1 MASGTKKRRRS
12 QSPVHGTAPKRAR
25 VPPTSTST
33 SLPTGE
39 DWLFRVKVISSAK
52 DLDNELFKNA
62 VQGLVRICFPEGV
75 LDQLGSQI
83 LEQHMREEMAPEDNI
98 RKMAEIFRT
107 EMTQRVA
114 SLLAEHLD
122 TVTKVETMVQATIVA
137 SVRLHGSD
145 LGGDTLGHMIASLL
159 QLKAKASENPTDWLT
174 KIGDPQETV
183 GSDEDT
189 GTIDVSDVESPT
201 SEKKRKRERRTK
213 KTKRRRTPVK
223 DDTPKNANM
232 DFYSAA
238 LPTERRVSTNKD
250 KKTSSRWQWN
260 VDETQLADDDVA
272 DTFPR
277 TSSLFA
283 YHALPIAKRKLGS
296 QASRKELQ
304 CEMQSLLDGM
314 PPDEFEKWVESLQK
328 LLNGD
333 REMLTRQD
341 VAISSVD
348 RQLSRAT
355 PAPVDLCMK
364 ARIDKKTKPGA
375 FGRLRGRA
383 IHVENDYEETFVKCE
398 TAERSVKVGE
408 NSQINHIAEAT
419 KAFRHLSTEERE
431 LDRPLPRV
439 EKAER
444 QRVQDLQS
452 SGNIDST
459 FGMPVLSL
467 LWGSD
472 SLTATECMNDSTRIT
487 QTIMSNIKHR
497 ISAERIV
504 VSGLGGMNK
513 TRTTSEL
520 QNAIALAFPKPGQHY
535 GFMRIKKD
543 IETALIPWVIA
554 EPSAFPELKAMPF
567 VFAHSVPSVPAVL
580 NILFGSWSSVAR
592 LGGSEMWDSILQALQ
607 TRGISEA
614 SVGAANIDCLQI
626 DSLCDRTRLPEM
638 TRRALLERVMRR
650 LAFSHRDKFPEL
662 KATPVVTTWERKTGL
677 TW

>member
-1 MASGTKKRRRS
+1 
-12 QSPVHGTAPKRAR
+12 
-25 VPPTSTST
+25 
-33 SLPTGE
+33 
-39 DWLFRVKVISSAK
+39 
-52 DLDNELFKNA
+52 
-62 VQGLVRICFPEGV
+62 
-75 LDQLGSQI
+75 
-83 LEQHMREEMAPEDNI
+83 MREEMAPENNI

-107 EMTQRVA
+107 EMAQRVA

-145 LGGDTLGHMIASLL
+145 LGGDILGHMIASLL
-159 QLKAKASENPTDWLT
+159 QLQAKASENPTDLLT

-183 GSDEDT
+183 GSDEDM

-250 KKTSSRWQWN
+250 KKISSKWQWN
-260 VDETQLADDDVA
+260 IDETQLADDDVA
-272 DTFPR
+272 DAFPR

-296 QASRKELQ
+296 QASRKELR

-341 VAISSVD
+341 VATSSVD

-355 PAPVDLCMK
+355 PAPVDLRMK
-364 ARIDKKTKPGA
+364 ARIDKKTKPGE

-383 IHVENDYEETFVKCE
+383 IHVENDYEEAFVKCE

-408 NSQINHIAEAT
+408 NSQINQIAEAT
-419 KAFRHLSTEERE
+419 KAFRHLSTEEHE

-439 EKAER
+439 EVAER
-444 QRVQDLQS
+444 QRVQHLQS
-452 SGNIDST
+452 SENIDSVRQCHIS
-459 FGMPVLSL
+459 PILVLSIL
-467 LWGSD
+467 
-472 SLTATECMNDSTRIT
+472 R
-487 QTIMSNIKHR
+487 
-497 ISAERIV
+497 
-504 VSGLGGMNK
+504 
-513 TRTTSEL
+513 
-520 QNAIALAFPKPGQHY
+520 
-535 GFMRIKKD
+535 
-543 IETALIPWVIA
+543 
-554 EPSAFPELKAMPF
+554 
-567 VFAHSVPSVPAVL
+567 PSVC
-580 NILFGSWSSVAR
+580 
-592 LGGSEMWDSILQALQ
+592 QY
-607 TRGISEA
+607 
-614 SVGAANIDCLQI
+614 
-626 DSLCDRTRLPEM
+626 
-638 TRRALLERVMRR
+638 
-650 LAFSHRDKFPEL
+650 
-662 KATPVVTTWERKTGL
+662 
-677 TW
+677 

>member
-12 QSPVHGTAPKRAR
+12 QSPVHGIAPKRAR
-25 VPPTSTST
+25 VLPTSTST

-52 DLDNELFKNA
+52 DLNNELFKNA

-83 LEQHMREEMAPEDNI
+83 LEQHMREEMAPENNI

-137 SVRLHGSD
+137 SVKLHGSD
-145 LGGDTLGHMIASLL
+145 LGGDILGHMIASLL
-159 QLKAKASENPTDWLT
+159 QLKAKASENPTDLLT
-174 KIGDPQETV
+174 KIGDPQEKV
-183 GSDEDT
+183 GSDEDM
-189 GTIDVSDVESPT
+189 GTIDVSDVDSPT

-223 DDTPKNANM
+223 DGTPKNANM

-250 KKTSSRWQWN
+250 KKISSKWQWN
-260 VDETQLADDDVA
+260 IDETQLADDDVA
-272 DTFPR
+272 DAFPR

-296 QASRKELQ
+296 QASRKELR

-314 PPDEFEKWVESLQK
+314 PPDEFEKWLGSLQK

-341 VAISSVD
+341 VATSSVD

-355 PAPVDLCMK
+355 PAPVDLRMK
-364 ARIDKKTKPGA
+364 ARIDKKTKPGE

-383 IHVENDYEETFVKCE
+383 IHVENDYEEAFVKCE

-419 KAFRHLSTEERE
+419 KVFRHLSTEEHE

-439 EKAER
+439 EVAER
-444 QRVQDLQS
+444 QRVQHLKS
-452 SGNIDST
+452 SENIDST

-497 ISAERIV
+497 ISAEVDYRHPIV
-504 VSGLGGMNK
+504 VITANPPQRVVVSSLGGMNK

-520 QNAIALAFPKPGQHY
+520 QNAIALAFPKPGEHY

-592 LGGSEMWDSILQALQ
+592 LGGSELWDSILQALQ
-607 TRGISEA
+607 TRGISE
-614 SVGAANIDCLQI
+614 VGI
-626 DSLCDRTRLPEM
+626 S
-638 TRRALLERVMRR
+638 
-650 LAFSHRDKFPEL
+650 F
-662 KATPVVTTWERKTGL
+662 
-677 TW
+677 

>member
-1 MASGTKKRRRS
+1 MTLQVGESKTRCPGERLSSLFPSTPPQSRLPPFQSTPPSLVFASRLPLVTSYNLSKADNMASGTKKRRVSVDVTASACRKQIAAKTQLQLSRGRANDYQRS
-12 QSPVHGTAPKRAR
+12 QSPVHGIAPKRAR
-25 VPPTSTST
+25 VLPTSTST

-52 DLDNELFKNA
+52 DLNNELFKNA

-83 LEQHMREEMAPEDNI
+83 LEQHMREEMAPENNI

-137 SVRLHGSD
+137 SVKLHGSD
-145 LGGDTLGHMIASLL
+145 LGGDILGHMIASLL
-159 QLKAKASENPTDWLT
+159 QLKAKASENPTDLLT
-174 KIGDPQETV
+174 KIGDPQEKV
-183 GSDEDT
+183 GSDEDM
-189 GTIDVSDVESPT
+189 GTIDVSDVDSPT

-223 DDTPKNANM
+223 DGTPKNANM

-250 KKTSSRWQWN
+250 KKISSKWQWN
-260 VDETQLADDDVA
+260 IDETQLADDDVA
-272 DTFPR
+272 DAFPR

-296 QASRKELQ
+296 QASRKELR

-314 PPDEFEKWVESLQK
+314 PPDEFEKWLGSLQK

-341 VAISSVD
+341 VATSSVD

-355 PAPVDLCMK
+355 PAPVDLRMK
-364 ARIDKKTKPGA
+364 ARIDKKTKPGE

-383 IHVENDYEETFVKCE
+383 IHVENDYEEAFVKCE

-419 KAFRHLSTEERE
+419 KVFRHLSTEEHE

-439 EKAER
+439 EVAER
-444 QRVQDLQS
+444 QRVQHLKS
-452 SGNIDST
+452 SENIDSVRQCHIS
-459 FGMPVLSL
+459 PILVLSIL
-467 LWGSD
+467 
-472 SLTATECMNDSTRIT
+472 R
-487 QTIMSNIKHR
+487 
-497 ISAERIV
+497 
-504 VSGLGGMNK
+504 
-513 TRTTSEL
+513 
-520 QNAIALAFPKPGQHY
+520 
-535 GFMRIKKD
+535 
-543 IETALIPWVIA
+543 
-554 EPSAFPELKAMPF
+554 
-567 VFAHSVPSVPAVL
+567 PSVC
-580 NILFGSWSSVAR
+580 
-592 LGGSEMWDSILQALQ
+592 QY
-607 TRGISEA
+607 
-614 SVGAANIDCLQI
+614 
-626 DSLCDRTRLPEM
+626 
-638 TRRALLERVMRR
+638 
-650 LAFSHRDKFPEL
+650 
-662 KATPVVTTWERKTGL
+662 
-677 TW
+677 